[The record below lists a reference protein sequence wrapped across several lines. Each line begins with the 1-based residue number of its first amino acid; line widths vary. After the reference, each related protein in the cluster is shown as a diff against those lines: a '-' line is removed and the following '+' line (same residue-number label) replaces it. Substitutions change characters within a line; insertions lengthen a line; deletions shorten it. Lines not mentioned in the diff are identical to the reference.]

1 MKKVKLI
8 LFIILILILVRMGLE
23 NVIYPIWEKAVNIGS
38 LGYGRIMEKSNI
50 GAMVHFFILLPF
62 LVIRI
67 LTIKLKDDNLLFKKE
82 MIFNFGYIILFN
94 LFEITYAL
102 SYLNKFGFI
111 IYVLLFYLMIF
122 KFKMIKKYLY
132 SIIV

>member
-1 MKKVKLI
+1 

-67 LTIKLKDDNLLFKKE
+67 LTIKLNDDNLLFKKE